1 MLRIT
6 EPDATLLTRL
16 KHACLASWCVVA
28 TSGVSAWAAAAF
40 EFRTLAA
47 ALHLLMWIGGAAF
60 VLCCLLLMSS
70 VLILML
76 SRAPK
81 RDRPP

>member
-1 MLRIT
+1 MRF
-6 EPDATLLTRL
+6 

-28 TSGVSAWAAAAF
+28 ASGVSAWAAAAF
-40 EFRTLAA
+40 GFRTLAA

-60 VLCCLLLMSS
+60 VLCCPLLMSS
-70 VLILML
+70 VLVLIFCN
-76 SRAPK
+76 AAK